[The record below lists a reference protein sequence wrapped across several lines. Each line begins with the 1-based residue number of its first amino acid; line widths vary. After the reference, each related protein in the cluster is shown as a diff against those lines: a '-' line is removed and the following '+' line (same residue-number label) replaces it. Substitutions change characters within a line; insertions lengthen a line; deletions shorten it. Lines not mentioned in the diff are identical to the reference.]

1 MSYYNLDN
9 ILKETDSKGNE
20 PGVYLINTNR
30 SGGKT
35 TALLKYA
42 LDKNDKGEEVV
53 LIYRHNYELCACNDL
68 FLDVLSLFRPNA
80 EIEAKGKAKGL
91 FYKLTYKE
99 TLEDGHISERDLGYA
114 VSLNNV
120 DAIKKYSP
128 MFREVTLAIF
138 DEYQKEDGKYL
149 KGEVDLLMSLMV
161 SISRG
166 GGFQS
171 RNVKLFLLGNNVSL
185 LNPYYIHFGIYK
197 RITKNTHFL
206 RGDGWI
212 SEHDFIES
220 AGRAIAE
227 NPVTKALGKK
237 QLSYLISNAY
247 LIDTT
252 AFICKPKGKSVYL
265 FTIVTEDGDFGVRE
279 FFEEGVIHVSE
290 KPDPS
295 CSTRLAFKAGNHTQ
309 NTMLLESYSYT
320 WQNIRNAFNGAYL
333 TFDTV
338 KSKNVIMELLA
349 LDIYK

>member
-9 ILKETDSKGNE
+9 ILKEKDAKGNE

-35 TALLKYA
+35 TALLKHA
-42 LDKNDKGEEVV
+42 LENNDKGEEVV
-53 LIYRHNYELCACNDL
+53 IIYRHNYELCACSEL
-68 FLDVLSLFRPNA
+68 FLDVLQLFRPNA
-80 EIEAKGKAKGL
+80 EIEAKAKAKGL
-91 FYKLTYKE
+91 FYKLIYKE
-99 TLEDGHISERDLGYA
+99 TLEDGHVDERDLGYA
-114 VSLNNV
+114 VSLNNT

-149 KGEVDLLMSLMV
+149 KSEVDLLLSLMV

-166 GGFQS
+166 GGHQS
-171 RNVKLFLLGNNVSL
+171 RKVKLFLLGNNVSL

-197 RITKNTHFL
+197 RLSKDTHFL

-220 AGRAIAE
+220 AARAIGD

-237 QLSYLISNAY
+237 QLSYLISNDY

-252 AFICKPKGKSVYL
+252 AFICKPKGKSAYL
-265 FTIVTEDGDFGVRE
+265 FTIVTEDGNFGVRE
-279 FFEEGVIHVSE
+279 FYEEGVIHVSE
-290 KPDPS
+290 KQDPS
-295 CSTRLAFKAGNHTQ
+295 CTTRLVFKAENHTQ
-309 NTMLLESYSYT
+309 NTMLLETYSFT
-320 WQNIRNAFNGAYL
+320 WRNIRNAFNNGYL
-333 TFDTV
+333 TFDSV

-349 LDIYK
+349 IDIY